1 MASKLGSSKSK
12 RPSIQDVARLA
23 GVSPTTVSFVVNDV
37 QDANI
42 PQDTRDR
49 VWAAVSEL
57 NWRPNAMA
65 RGLIS
70 RRSHTVGFIS
80 DGFVSDE
87 LVATPLSWK
96 SVQGAQDAAW
106 ANDKM
111 VLVFNTGRNRKVEY
125 DAIEM
130 LLARQVEG
138 IIYSTMFHRSV
149 APPPAVS
156 QVPVV
161 LLDCYVDDRSLPSVV
176 PDEVQG
182 GRTATE
188 VLLQKG
194 HRRIGFINNVDPM
207 PAQVDRLEGYMQA
220 LASYDVQFDRRLVQY
235 GTTTQTSGGYR
246 CTMELMHLAEPPTAL
261 FCFNDLTAM
270 GAYDALRKLGL
281 SIPEDVAVIGFDN
294 LELIAA
300 QLYPPLSTM
309 ELPHYQMG
317 QWAMQYLLDHADA
330 PPEEYPVQH
339 KMPCPFIPRSSV

>member
-1 MASKLGSSKSK
+1 MSDKPGRSKLKK
-12 RPSIQDVARLA
+12 PSIQDVARLA

-37 QDANI
+37 QDTSI
-42 PQDTRDR
+42 PQETKDR
-49 VWAAVSEL
+49 VWVAIREL

-70 RRSHTVGFIS
+70 RRSHTIGFIS

-87 LVATPLSWK
+87 LVSTPLAWK
-96 SVQGAQDAAW
+96 SVKGAQDAAW

-111 VLVFNTGRNRKVEY
+111 VLLFNTGRNSKIER

-138 IIYSTMFHRSV
+138 IIYSTMFHHSV
-149 APPPAVS
+149 TPPQSIS
-156 QVPVV
+156 QAPVV

-182 GRTATE
+182 ARTATE

-207 PAQVDRLEGYMQA
+207 PAQQERLEGYKRA
-220 LASYDVQFDRRLVQY
+220 LAAYNVPFDSRLIQY
-235 GTTTQTSGGYR
+235 GATTQSSGGYR
-246 CTMELMHLAEPPTAL
+246 CAMELMHLAEPPTAL

-270 GAYDALRKLGL
+270 GVYDALRKLGM
-281 SIPEDVAVIGFDN
+281 SIPDDVAVIGFDN

-317 QWAMQYLLDHADA
+317 QWAVQYLLDHS
-330 PPEEYPVQH
+330 ENGYETEPVQH
-339 KMPCPFIPRSSV
+339 KIACHFIPRSSA